1 MILDFSVT
9 NFKSINETQT
19 LSFEATNDK
28 HLEDYF
34 VIKKDKYRVL
44 KLGTILGA
52 NASGKSNVLK
62 AFRLM
67 RRLILQPCE
76 NKSDTIDTDCFA
88 LDDNC
93 REKDTELKMNFL
105 CGENKY
111 CYEVKF
117 NNSIVSYESLTA
129 HPFGELRSHEVFT
142 RITDAK
148 TMVATLKLGEK
159 YRSAKVRT
167 VLTGNLLHNRT
178 VFGAFQYS
186 NVDVPWL
193 AGLVNWANEY
203 LMPNVTTNDQNLM
216 MYVADLI
223 ADHRI
228 KKEAVVDLLHKAD
241 VGVCDFDLEKKEELL
256 PVELV
261 ERILNDNKAPN
272 ALKQHLKESPVSTEY
287 KISMIHS
294 GKDKQ
299 IAFEYEK
306 ESSGTHRYFELSGI
320 LLQLVGHPHF
330 VAIDELENKLHP
342 DLYMH
347 FVMTYLANAKES
359 QLLFTTHIREFL
371 EDRNTF
377 RDDSVWFTEKS
388 KVGSTELYS
397 LADFGSDVLRNS
409 TNRSNAYRS
418 GRLGG
423 IPKLSDTYIAHPIEE
438 DTDEQKDK

>member
-9 NFKSINETQT
+9 NFKSINKTQT
-19 LSFEATNDK
+19 LSFEATGDK
-28 HLEDYF
+28 RLEDFF
-34 VIKKDKYRVL
+34 VITKDKYRVL
-44 KLGTILGA
+44 KLATILGA

-62 AFRLM
+62 ALQLL
-67 RRLILQPCE
+67 RRLILHPCE
-76 NKSDTIDTDCFA
+76 NKSDNIGTDCFA
-88 LDDNC
+88 LDDVC
-93 REKDTELKMNFL
+93 REKDTELKINFL
-105 CGENKY
+105 CDDCKY

-117 NNSIVSYESLTA
+117 NNLFVSYESLTA

-142 RITDAK
+142 RVTDSK
-148 TMVATLKLGEK
+148 TMVAALKLGTK
-159 YRSAKVRT
+159 YRSAKITT

-178 VFGAFQYS
+178 VFGAFLHS

-193 AGLVNWANEY
+193 ADLIKWAKEY
-203 LMPNVTTNDQNLM
+203 LMPNVTTDDQNLL

-223 ADHRI
+223 LDHRI
-228 KKEAVVDLLHKAD
+228 EKEAVADLLNKAD
-241 VGVCDFDLEKKEELL
+241 VGVCDFDLEKKEEQL
-256 PVELV
+256 PAELV
-261 ERILNDNKAPN
+261 ERILNDNSAPRT
-272 ALKQHLKESPVSTEY
+272 LKQQVKEHPVGMEY
-287 KISMIHS
+287 KVLMAHS
-294 GKDKQ
+294 GVNGQKT
-299 IAFEYEK
+299 FEYEK
-306 ESSGTHRYFELSGI
+306 ESSGTQRYFELSGI
-320 LLQLVGHPHF
+320 LLQLIGHPHF

-347 FVMTYLANAKES
+347 FVMTYLTNAKES

-388 KVGSTELYS
+388 KDGSTELYS

-423 IPKLSDTYIAHPIEE
+423 IPKLSDTYIIDLMEE
-438 DTDEQKDK
+438 ESDEQKDK